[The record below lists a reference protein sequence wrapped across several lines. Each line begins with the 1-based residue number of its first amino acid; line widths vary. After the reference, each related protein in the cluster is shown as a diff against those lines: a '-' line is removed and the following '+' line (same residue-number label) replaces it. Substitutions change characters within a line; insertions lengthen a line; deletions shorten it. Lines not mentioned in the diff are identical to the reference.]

1 MCRSLKYF
9 VTLSLTVSLFWACA
23 AHNCSAADPV
33 SFKTAYGAME
43 FTFPP
48 GWFQNPEKHPYD
60 LQCFSPDEQMNTGV
74 FVYLKV
80 DLAADANPHEI
91 LDFQVNDMRSKRRNF
106 TELAAENRV
115 AAAGKTLTS
124 VAYTG
129 EKGMSRYV
137 YRFTLIEFDDDPSQI
152 AVALQIAI
160 PGRWQESEPVLEA
173 ITRSVRSLH

>member
-1 MCRSLKYF
+1 
-9 VTLSLTVSLFWACA
+9 VTLSLTVTLLLVTGSL
-23 AHNCSAADPV
+23 NCSAADPV
-33 SFKTAYGAME
+33 SFKTAYGAMQ

-80 DLAADANPHEI
+80 DLAADVNPHDI
-91 LDFQVNDMRSKRRNF
+91 LDFQVNDMRSKRRKF
-106 TELAAENRV
+106 TELVAENSV
-115 AAAGKTLTS
+115 AADGKTLTS

-160 PGRWQESEPVLEA
+160 PGRWKKSEPVLDA
-173 ITRSVRSLH
+173 ITRSVRSLN